1 MNTIFDI
8 LRRPIVTEKTNYQST
23 GLHQY
28 TFEVKSDATRTMVKE
43 AIEQAFKVTVLKVN
57 VINVPAK
64 RTRRARSRRM
74 AIRNSGYKKAVVTL
88 AAEDRIPIFEGVE

>member
-28 TFEVKSDATRTMVKE
+28 TFEVKSDAKKGAKAAPAEKAAAPVAPATPVAPT
-43 AIEQAFKVTVLKVN
+43 VTKAPQHPT
-57 VINVPAK
+57 INKAPVPPVAH
-64 RTRRARSRRM
+64 
-74 AIRNSGYKKAVVTL
+74 
-88 AAEDRIPIFEGVE
+88 